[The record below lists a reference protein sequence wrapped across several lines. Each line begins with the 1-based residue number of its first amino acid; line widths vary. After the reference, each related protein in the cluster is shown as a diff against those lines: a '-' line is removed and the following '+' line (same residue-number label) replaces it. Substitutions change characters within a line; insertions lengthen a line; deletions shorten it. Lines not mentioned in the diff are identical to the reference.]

1 MQVLINGKLEYA
13 SYNLM
18 SSIESRVADLVR
30 NVRQVSP
37 TDIAIALCSVII
49 RVLTVSCRVK
59 SRAYRPALGEIP
71 CYLNTVYLQFDYQVH
86 HCAL

>member
-1 MQVLINGKLEYA
+1 
-13 SYNLM
+13 M

-30 NVRQVSP
+30 IFDKFHQQ
-37 TDIAIALCSVII
+37 IAIALCSVII

-59 SRAYRPALGEIP
+59 SRAYRLALGEI
-71 CYLNTVYLQFDYQVH
+71 LNTVYLQFDYQIH

>member
-1 MQVLINGKLEYA
+1 
-13 SYNLM
+13 M

-30 NVRQVSP
+30 IFDKFHQQ
-37 TDIAIALCSVII
+37 IASRIALCSVII

-59 SRAYRPALGEIP
+59 SRAYRLALGEILY
-71 CYLNTVYLQFDYQVH
+71 YLNTVYLQFDYQIH